1 MFYLEWYKTTN
12 ESSNQNRIWK
22 INSTESTGKKFIY
35 ETSNLK
41 ELLFELAHYF
51 LVSASL
57 SKKKF
62 NWKQRSVLVN
72 FLPFFWKCK
81 YTQNRHLKKERFTIQ
96 LKGSRKSLCGERAF
110 AVKITWTTKKS
121 EKRMVS
127 MTTTKMTNAVANT
140 STWRINQL
148 MRTRS
153 RKRIALTPRSKDI
166 ETETELTT
174 P

>member
-1 MFYLEWYKTTN
+1 MSWDELVIDLALWVTRAAVKVRLD
-12 ESSNQNRIWK
+12 SIVLIWLSEALIFDPK
-22 INSTESTGKKFIY
+22 C
-35 ETSNLK
+35 LK
-41 ELLFELAHYF
+41 FELI